1 MGSITLHCP
10 SLITIEVD
18 DCPKMYAMACTREVG
33 GGEKTPF
40 FNDKVLCANLDWLEL
55 SSTNIQK
62 LWPDVPHSAIS
73 SSVHKLRILIVK
85 GCHNLE
91 YIFPSFSRKNFVQLV
106 QLRLVD
112 CDNLEEVIFTDEATA
127 EEEGITEAYWFTK
140 LNLLEL
146 SRLPKLGTFC
156 HGENS
161 ETGSPTLFNQKVV
174 FPNLIHL
181 TIQGIGKCRKIWHD
195 KPNMNS
201 FNELTF
207 LLVKDCESFKYF
219 TF

>member
-40 FNDKVLCANLDWLEL
+40 FNDKVLCANLDW
-55 SSTNIQK
+55 
-62 LWPDVPHSAIS
+62 
-73 SSVHKLRILIVK
+73 LIVK